1 MALVL
6 CQFRILRIRAV
17 PHYRMR
23 LRGGVRDQ
31 QYDDLQRC
39 SKYFGGCKLEKFSC
53 EKCGMNY
60 EIYYKTDGENQISEY
75 LYVVIRLRN
84 EVLLTRGTPP
94 AET

>member
-1 MALVL
+1 MTTCKDAEPETV
-6 CQFRILRIRAV
+6 
-17 PHYRMR
+17 
-23 LRGGVRDQ
+23 D
-31 QYDDLQRC
+31 